1 MLSRRWFVRL
11 LAVVIVGGFL
21 AWQAPLWLG
30 QPALDQAAAQPR
42 PIAARGDLAADEKA
56 TIELFERS
64 KGSVVYISTTARVLD
79 LFSRNIFTIPQGTG
93 SGFVWDELGHI
104 VTNNHVIVNAAG
116 ARVRLNDGRDY
127 NATLVG
133 ASPAH
138 DLAVLR
144 ITVAHRRPPPLP
156 IGTSADL
163 KVGQKVF
170 AIGNPF
176 GLDWSLTT
184 GIVSALDRALPDDE
198 GKGALEHMIQT
209 DAAINPGNSG
219 GPLLDSSGRLIGIN
233 SAIFS
238 PSGAYAGIG
247 FAVPVDTVNRVVP
260 QLIAKGKY
268 IRPVLGIQIDD
279 YLNQLITR
287 QAGLK
292 GVVILK
298 VSPGSPAAA
307 AGLRGARIDPDGH
320 IVPGDI
326 ITAVDGKPVD
336 GVLRLL
342 GRLDEHQVG
351 DTVKLTVRR
360 DGKDVEIP
368 VTLNAGA

>member
-1 MLSRRWFVRL
+1 L
-11 LAVVIVGGFL
+11 VVVGFL
-21 AWQAPLWLG
+21 AWQVPLWMG
-30 QPALDQAAAQPR
+30 QPALDEAAQPR
-42 PIAARGDLAADEKA
+42 AITARGDLAADEKA

-93 SGFVWDELGHI
+93 SGFVWDERGHI
-104 VTNNHVIVNAAG
+104 VTNNHVIMNAAG

-127 NATLVG
+127 NAALVG
-133 ASPAH
+133 ASPVH

-156 IGTSADL
+156 IGTSED
-163 KVGQKVF
+163 
-170 AIGNPF
+170 
-176 GLDWSLTT
+176 
-184 GIVSALDRALPDDE
+184 
-198 GKGALEHMIQT
+198 GKGVLEHLIQT

-268 IRPVLGIQIDD
+268 IRPVLGIEIDEQ
-279 YLNQLITR
+279 LNQLITR

-307 AGLRGARIDPDGH
+307 AGLRGAKLAPDGS
-320 IVPGDI
+320 ILPGDI

-336 GVLRLL
+336 GVPRLL
-342 GRLDEHQVG
+342 SRLDEHQVG
-351 DTVKLTVRR
+351 DTVRLTVRR
-360 DGKDVEIP
+360 DGKDIEIP
-368 VTLNAGA
+368 VALNAGA